1 MVDNKYRKSSEI
13 IEEIEKCAEK
23 RYQGCD
29 LQSLLFSLVKASTQ
43 ETVSERAPKALPIL
57 DELIKRLEEEHYSQ
71 QFIGSILLAIEDYA
85 NKYIQPGDHNYEYNV
100 DKFIDGLK
108 YLLKDRVLGD
118 IYETYILI
126 LEGEFENPYSSAKER
141 YKRYYEPF
149 EIYKYGRLTLNFP
162 SLFSEGRLSI
172 MRKEQARDYIH
183 MGIEALMHSPDLGMS
198 TVKNRL
204 ESYPGGIY
212 WRYNRNI

>member
-43 ETVSERAPKALPIL
+43 ETVSERAPKTLPLL

-108 YLLKDRVLGD
+108 YLLKDDVLKD

-126 LEGEFENPYSSAKER
+126 LEGEFENPYLSAKER

-149 EIYKYGRLTLNFP
+149 EIYKYGRLSRLTPNFP
-162 SLFSEGRLSI
+162 FLSSEERLSI
-172 MRKEQARDYIH
+172 TRKEQARDYIH
-183 MGIEALMHSPDLGMS
+183 MGIEALMHSPDRGML
-198 TVKNRL
+198 TVKK
-204 ESYPGGIY
+204 
-212 WRYNRNI
+212 